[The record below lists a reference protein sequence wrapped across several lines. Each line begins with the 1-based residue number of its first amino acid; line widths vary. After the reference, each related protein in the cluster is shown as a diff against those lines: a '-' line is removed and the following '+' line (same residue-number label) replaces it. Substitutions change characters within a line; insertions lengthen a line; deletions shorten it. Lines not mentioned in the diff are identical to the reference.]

1 MELKDTWLALNKTFG
16 LIAVIVFWNIIL
28 VGIYTLLFTEDNP
41 FLMGIVGGIIYSP
54 LLLLLFSKFIYGVW
68 NAYNLGIIVSFED
81 KTFSFPASDVE
92 NNVID
97 IITFKQFR
105 DLSKREILNLA
116 EIEALANETK
126 RWTTSNTN
134 SKGKKTTKK
143 HVSFLLNVSGD
154 FGSRQLEF
162 DSKQKRD
169 ECRAMLNNAKK
180 KLNLKH
186 GSSDANLDLQ

>member
-1 MELKDTWLALNKTFG
+1 MELKDTWLALKKTFELLG
-16 LIAVIVFWNIIL
+16 VIIVWSI
-28 VGIYTLLFTEDNP
+28 VVASIYALSFTEQGIIAG
-41 FLMGIVGGIIYSP
+41 LVWGIVYSP
-54 LLLLLFSKFIYGVW
+54 IMFLIFSKFIYGVW
-68 NAYNLGIIVSFED
+68 NAYNLGIIVDLEN

-105 DLSKREILNLA
+105 DLSKREMLNLA
-116 EIEALANETK
+116 EIEALANEIK
-126 RWTTSNTN
+126 RWTTASTD

-143 HVSFLLNVSGD
+143 HVKFLLNVSGD

-169 ECRAMLNNAKK
+169 ECRAMLNSAKK
-180 KLNLKH
+180 KLNLKY
-186 GSSDANLDLQ
+186 GSSDLNLDLE